1 MIKKHIELYK
11 VQEHIFLHLLILFLF
26 SSLFFFPMESFKVQN
41 HLFCFILFFSF
52 GLNIYCSMYYSM
64 NSFRLAREKRRSASV
79 AGPAI
84 TVMPRVHR
92 ARGNQVSAGFTASA
106 ELTAV
111 QNWYPNKFI
120 LGSVLNVIY
129 ITDINRAKILF

>member
-1 MIKKHIELYK
+1 
-11 VQEHIFLHLLILFLF
+11 
-26 SSLFFFPMESFKVQN
+26 
-41 HLFCFILFFSF
+41 
-52 GLNIYCSMYYSM
+52 M

-79 AGPAI
+79 AVPAI

-106 ELTAV
+106 ELTSV
-111 QNWYPNKFI
+111 QNWYRNKFI
-120 LGSVLNVIY
+120 LGSVLNVIC